1 MDQRAPKAPPIAISS
16 WCSCEGTGGG
26 SSRVGTWDTSR
37 RPALGFAAAM
47 RHVTL
52 KVMLLFGDSLGLRN
66 LGRCWARQH

>member
-16 WCSCEGTGGG
+16 WCRRYGGG

-47 RHVTL
+47 RRVTL